1 MGGDS
6 AFRASRGRKSSRGRS
21 RSLKRIIRSYAW
33 FVLDLLGSLDLD
45 QDLIEQAVKGL
56 EEIVRRGESHD
67 LLLVD
72 QGLIVSV
79 SDVLEFLKSASEWEL
94 SLFKSELERALKRRE
109 SEYRDAK
116 EMEARLRAYAVELSI
131 PVPIYVEGYSRS
143 HVGGGKHLFMFK
155 VTIGTSTYLDEFV
168 GSFEELI
175 EALKGIVEA
184 EAEKIAELIVEAE
197 REREAAVK
205 SVRGL
210 REFLGEIES
219 HIVRSAIITFG
230 GVRLARPRSWMR
242 RPRGWR
248 GRWSRRD
255 VDQVASILGWGL
267 HKIKGIELMSWDV
280 ERVRFKGRPVLLY
293 GAAPELWPDFYAWLT
308 SSLRLSRVLSVIL
321 RSFREEVDELTGLPV
336 KEIRGYV
343 ITLEGDELKFTQLS
357 AKEVLEMSTADPLT
371 GRKLKPEPAVIYC
384 GPGDDKIFSASSL
397 QGPEQD

>member
-1 MGGDS
+1 MEGDS
-6 AFRASRGRKSSRGRS
+6 AFRVSRGRKGSRGRS
-21 RSLKRIIRSYAW
+21 RSARRIIRSYAW
-33 FVLDLLGSLDLD
+33 LVLDLLGSLDLD

-56 EEIVRRGESHD
+56 EEVVRRGESHS

-72 QGLIVSV
+72 QGLLVSV
-79 SDVLEFLKSASEWEL
+79 SDVLEFLKSASEREL

-116 EMEARLRAYAVELSI
+116 DIEARLRAYAVELGV

-143 HVGGGKHLFMFK
+143 RVGGGRHLYTFK

-175 EALKGIVEA
+175 EALKEVVEA

-197 REREAAVK
+197 KEREAAVK

-210 REFLGEIES
+210 GKFLGEIES

-230 GVRLARPRSWMR
+230 GAKLARPRSWMR

-248 GRWSRRD
+248 GKWSRRD

-267 HKIKGIELMSWDV
+267 RKIEGVELMSWDV
-280 ERVRFKGRPVLLY
+280 ERATFKGRQVLLY

-308 SSLRLSRVLSVIL
+308 SSLRLSRALSVIL

-343 ITLEGDELKFTQLS
+343 LALRGGELSFTQLS
-357 AKEVLEMSTADPLT
+357 AKEVLEVSTADPLT
-371 GRKLKPEPAVIYC
+371 GRRLEPEPAVVYC

-397 QGPEQD
+397 QGLEQG